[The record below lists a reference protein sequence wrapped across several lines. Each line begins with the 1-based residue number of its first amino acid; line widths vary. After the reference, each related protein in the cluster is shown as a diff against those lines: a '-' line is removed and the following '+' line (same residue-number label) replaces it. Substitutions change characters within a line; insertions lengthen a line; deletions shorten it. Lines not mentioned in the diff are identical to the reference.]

1 MSTKLQHL
9 IDTSEYR
16 NVENDIFKKVL
27 YYFIIYLVFSFL
39 QIKTFLFKLKNRKSP
54 KAPNNSGKHCSDFS
68 YETDEISVDLQM
80 SNSSQYH
87 LSNLMFLTLC
97 DRCVRD
103 KNYIPLW
110 NFITTNNKY
119 NTSLSSIILSQ
130 SGLYSSAILFAM
142 TRGAC
147 LDVFCCLIGAIDH
160 VLGKKLKY
168 YSKKV

>member
-1 MSTKLQHL
+1 MSTKLQHM

-16 NVENDIFKKVL
+16 NVDNDVFKKV
-27 YYFIIYLVFSFL
+27 FILFIYLFPFL
-39 QIKTFLFKLKNRKSP
+39 LIKTFSFKLKNRKTP

-110 NFITTNNKY
+110 NFITTNYKY

-168 YSKKV
+168 SLEKL